1 MQGNQNPR
9 NVPPAM
15 PVEWQQGSIGF
26 KHGLQSSEVWV
37 AGEQDSRQICD
48 QRLAKN
54 LWRVSVI
61 GSEFIRLNVVYGTS
75 RAVELK
81 NIQTPFAFFAPG
93 QLAIYAFP
101 VRDADVGFV
110 GGFAY
115 CTCTPV
121 SSAGLSN
128 ARTTVGAGAVFPPN
142 AARFVALDASTVQ
155 LGGGGLSIVLALG
168 QSLALV
174 PGSSLTAG
182 DGYLEFD
189 P

>member
-37 AGEQDSRQICD
+37 AGEQDSRQIRD

-101 VRDADVGFV
+101 VRDADVGFCGRV
-110 GGFAY
+110 RLLHLHPRELRRPLQRPNDRG
-115 CTCTPV
+115 
-121 SSAGLSN
+121 
-128 ARTTVGAGAVFPPN
+128 RRRRFPAQCRAFRGPRCLDG
-142 AARFVALDASTVQ
+142 AARRRRSFYLR
-155 LGGGGLSIVLALG
+155 
-168 QSLALV
+168 SL
-174 PGSSLTAG
+174 
-182 DGYLEFD
+182 
-189 P
+189 